1 MKGKQPG
8 LAAVAGGLFLVF
20 GQPAF
25 AADAD
30 VSALKAQLQEM
41 TKRVEQLEKTQ
52 KEVDEALEDP
62 SISAVEPPVAARL
75 KAVESQANRQKK
87 AAELGESLEGISV
100 GAGLTMVAQNASG
113 GPSERDGEL
122 NYRADVEVTVPMDS
136 LGNSSEAQ
144 LYGQFRIGQGEGLG
158 TLGTAFSSANAT
170 TFQRPNTEASDST
183 VLLAQAWYGVTLPLP
198 LGGNPDLA
206 REHLEF
212 NVGKMDPFAFFDG
225 NDIADDET
233 TRYMNQALVH
243 NPLLDVGGDVGVDEF
258 GFTPGLRLAYVNER
272 TAPESYGLS
281 VGVFGSGAG
290 ASFSDSLQSPFVI
303 VQAETEQR
311 FFQGSVGHYR
321 LYAWENGRS
330 TDLNGEEVRHTG
342 VGISLDQ
349 QVHDYTRVFT
359 RLGKQIKGDVRFDR
373 AATVGMEF
381 GGSYWNRGAD
391 ALGLAAGAM
400 KVSDEFN
407 AVSESID
414 VDADGEADFGYLA
427 TGSEQVYELYYRYF
441 LNGQLALTPSAQ
453 YIRQPGG
460 GAEADNFKA
469 VGLRAQFDY

>member
-1 MKGKQPG
+1 MKGKQHG

-20 GQPAF
+20 GQPVF
-25 AADAD
+25 AADAEI
-30 VSALKAQLQEM
+30 SELKAQLQEM
-41 TKRVEQLEKTQ
+41 TKRVEQLEQTQ
-52 KEVDEALEDP
+52 KETDKALEDP
-62 SISAVEPPVAARL
+62 SISAMEPPVAARL

-87 AAELGESLEGISV
+87 AAELGDSLEGISV

-122 NYRADVEVTVPMDS
+122 NYRADVEVSVPMDS
-136 LGNSSEAQ
+136 LGNSSEAE

-158 TLGTAFSSANAT
+158 TLGTAFSSTNAT

-183 VLLAQAWYGVTLPLP
+183 VLLAQAWYGVKLPLP
-198 LGGNPDLA
+198 LGGNPDLS
-206 REHLEF
+206 RQHLEF

-258 GFTPGLRLAYVNER
+258 GFTPGLRMAYVNESA
-272 TAPESYGLS
+272 APESYGLS

-311 FFQGSVGHYR
+311 LFQGSVGHYR

-359 RLGKQIKGDVRFDR
+359 RLGKQINGEVRFDR
-373 AATVGMEF
+373 AATVGVEF
-381 GGSYWNRGAD
+381 GGSYWSRGAD

-407 AVSESID
+407 AVSESLD

-427 TGSEQVYELYYRYF
+427 TGSEQVYEVYYRYF

-460 GAEADNFKA
+460 NAEADNFKA

>member
-183 VLLAQAWYGVTLPLP
+183 VLLAQAWYGV
-198 LGGNPDLA
+198 
-206 REHLEF
+206 
-212 NVGKMDPFAFFDG
+212 